1 MTEEKIYTL
10 QGEKTW
16 DRSQGVMRII
26 KFKYRHTEKAHWEG
40 KNGQKKLKRE
50 AKGRKILKDK
60 RMEARNDMQ

>member
-40 KNGQKKLKRE
+40 KNGQEKMK
-50 AKGRKILKDK
+50 
-60 RMEARNDMQ
+60 